1 MTIHRIRRVAV
12 VGPGR
17 MGNLIALAYAFA
29 GLEADLIDL
38 RERDA
43 SETAAR
49 RRASLAAIESAM
61 QFLVDEGVSDADGRT
76 ATLARI
82 HWHDAA
88 DADRALA
95 TADLV
100 VEAVAESTTEKAP
113 VFARID
119 RAVRPDCVIGSTT
132 STIAPDALA
141 AMVSNPA
148 RYLNIHWVNPA
159 HLSPIVELQPG
170 SATDPERVAA
180 LRAMHEA
187 MGKVPIVCGP
197 SPGYLMP
204 RLQLA
209 LMNEAARMVQE
220 GVASPAD
227 IDQAMRWG
235 LGVRYANMGLLEFVD
250 WGGAEI
256 LRNAGRYLAGALQ
269 ADRFAPPA
277 IVERMI
283 AEGRTGLR
291 SGQGF
296 YDWRDR
302 DVPAEQRAAQHRI
315 VDTLRRTGQLPRP
328 GALR

>member
-1 MTIHRIRRVAV
+1 
-12 VGPGR
+12 
-17 MGNLIALAYAFA
+17 
-29 GLEADLIDL
+29 
-38 RERDA
+38 
-43 SETAAR
+43 
-49 RRASLAAIESAM
+49 
-61 QFLVDEGVSDADGRT
+61 
-76 ATLARI
+76 
-82 HWHDAA
+82 
-88 DADRALA
+88 
-95 TADLV
+95 
-100 VEAVAESTTEKAP
+100 
-113 VFARID
+113 
-119 RAVRPDCVIGSTT
+119 
-132 STIAPDALA
+132 
-141 AMVSNPA
+141 
-148 RYLNIHWVNPA
+148 
-159 HLSPIVELQPG
+159 
-170 SATDPERVAA
+170 
-180 LRAMHEA
+180 MHET